1 MTDLHW
7 FPFYVER
14 FMGSRKVQ
22 RMTAEMA
29 GGYMFLM
36 IDEWRNG
43 PIPKEEAAFI
53 SRLDDATA
61 LRLLSDCFTETSE
74 GWINEALEEV
84 RAEQEA
90 KADMLSRAGKIGA
103 KARWA
108 QQRKGKRKATAKR
121 PLSEANAIRGEE
133 IRLEEKREEEITT
146 EEKMPAAAPQPF
158 AIVVEDESMGNGV
171 TWTSTTVGDWNG
183 GNVMDAYVQY
193 CRRKGWPDPPTGQR
207 AKLGAAGKRLASK
220 SAPVEIIAAMVGM
233 EQLFPYS
240 KGEPWDLMDLEHKF
254 TKAVA
259 ASENNPEI
267 QRRRFERAF
276 LGGEAT

>member
-1 MTDLHW
+1 M
-7 FPFYVER
+7 R
-14 FMGSRKVQ
+14 
-22 RMTAEMA
+22 
-29 GGYMFLM
+29 
-36 IDEWRNG
+36 IRNW
-43 PIPKEEAAFI
+43 
-53 SRLDDATA
+53 
-61 LRLLSDCFTETSE
+61 ETFQHYKHRSPP
-74 GWINEALEEV
+74 W
-84 RAEQEA
+84 
-90 KADMLSRAGKIGA
+90 
-103 KARWA
+103 
-108 QQRKGKRKATAKR
+108 
-121 PLSEANAIRGEE
+121 
-133 IRLEEKREEEITT
+133 IRLYRTLLDNPEWFALPGGAAKLLVELWLMASEKDGELPASGTLAWRLRRTSDDVETCLKSLIDRDFIIPDSVPLATCGQDASKMLLQSRVEESREEEIRE